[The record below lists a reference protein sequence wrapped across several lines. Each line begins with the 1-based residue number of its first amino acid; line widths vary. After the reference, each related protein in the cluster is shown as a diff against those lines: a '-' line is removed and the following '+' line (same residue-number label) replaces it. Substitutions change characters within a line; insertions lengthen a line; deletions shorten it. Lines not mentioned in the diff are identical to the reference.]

1 MLEEDDLTTI
11 ESEAQQFLK
20 MEKNNELYQ
29 KYWNAI
35 LVLTRESLVHV
46 RRRMQKV
53 RSKDVAP
60 EPALAHNTDPAV
72 ELEIE

>member
-60 EPALAHNTDPAV
+60 EPA
-72 ELEIE
+72 